1 MGIVIATVKDHLEYG
16 YRITCWCPRCK
27 FGIDEYP
34 LHRLV
39 MLGKGDKLLSEVR
52 LRHGCG
58 AMLETRR
65 IPPLRPV
72 TPPKS

>member
-16 YRITCWCPRCK
+16 YRITCWCPKCK
-27 FGIDEYP
+27 RGYDHYS

-39 MLGKGDKLLSEVR
+39 MLGHGDKLLSDVR
-52 LRHGCG
+52 LRHDCG
-58 AMLETRR
+58 TQLEIRR

-72 TPPKS
+72 TLPKS